1 MTRQPGES
9 STPVP
14 CIEEYTRRKKIRM
27 DFYLSSY
34 ELDKLMEFIKKQEI
48 RVELL
53 PFS

>member
-34 ELDKLMEFIKKQEI
+34 ELEFIKKQEI